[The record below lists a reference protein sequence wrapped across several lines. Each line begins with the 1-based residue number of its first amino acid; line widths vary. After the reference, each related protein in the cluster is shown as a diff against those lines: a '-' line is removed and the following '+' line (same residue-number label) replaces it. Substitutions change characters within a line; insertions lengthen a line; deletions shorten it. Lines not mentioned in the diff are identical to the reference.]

1 MWIQCVSRMDLL
13 SLIKLPIYGLYN
25 WRLTNQLRDRPLPQ
39 HVAVILDGNRRFAR
53 SRGFSSPSKGHL
65 MGAEKIDRLLE
76 WCDELAIPVVTVW
89 ALSLDNL
96 HRDPKELD
104 QLIEVIQHKLKDLAQ
119 TASPG
124 PSARSV
130 HVVGR
135 LDALP
140 DHVREAIA
148 DVETRTAQVGPFRL
162 NIAVGY
168 DGREEITEA
177 VRNLLLERA
186 DQEISLKDVAEE
198 LTPEDI
204 TQRLY
209 SKGEPD
215 PDLII
220 RTSGELRLGGFM
232 LWQSVHSELFFC
244 DALWPAFRKVDFLRA
259 LRSYQQRD
267 RRFGK

>member
-1 MWIQCVSRMDLL
+1 
-13 SLIKLPIYGLYN
+13 
-25 WRLTNQLRDRPLPQ
+25 
-39 HVAVILDGNRRFAR
+39 
-53 SRGFSSPSKGHL
+53 
-65 MGAEKIDRLLE
+65 MGAEKFDRLLE
-76 WCDELAIPVVTVW
+76 WCDELAIPIVTVW

-96 HRDPKELD
+96 YRDPKELD
-104 QLIEVIQHKLKDLAQ
+104 QLIEVIQHKLKDLAL

-124 PSARSV
+124 LSARSV

-186 DQEISLKDVAEE
+186 DQEISLKDVAKE

-232 LWQSVHSELFFC
+232 LWQSVHSMNYSSATLYGQRFARWTFFELCEATSNVIGDSENELHFE
-244 DALWPAFRKVDFLRA
+244 
-259 LRSYQQRD
+259 
-267 RRFGK
+267 FGSIQLIYGFE

>member
-1 MWIQCVSRMDLL
+1 M
-13 SLIKLPIYGLYN
+13 
-25 WRLTNQLRDRPLPQ
+25 
-39 HVAVILDGNRRFAR
+39 
-53 SRGFSSPSKGHL
+53 
-65 MGAEKIDRLLE
+65 
-76 WCDELAIPVVTVW
+76 
-89 ALSLDNL
+89 
-96 HRDPKELD
+96 
-104 QLIEVIQHKLKDLAQ
+104 
-119 TASPG
+119 
-124 PSARSV
+124 
-130 HVVGR
+130 
-135 LDALP
+135 
-140 DHVREAIA
+140 
-148 DVETRTAQVGPFRL
+148 